1 MFKQLPKIL
10 EKEIIK
16 ECESIYND
24 LLDRDALYSP
34 KECED
39 YVSNWE
45 IERCY
50 LMLITMNRLY
60 YQQKYPRICSMMRMN
75 FIKTIHKR
83 IYKIRT

>member
-1 MFKQLPKIL
+1 MCKQSPKIL

-24 LLDRDALYSP
+24 LLDRDALYLP

-45 IERCY
+45 IERC
-50 LMLITMNRLY
+50 
-60 YQQKYPRICSMMRMN
+60 
-75 FIKTIHKR
+75 
-83 IYKIRT
+83 